1 MNMSA
6 NFFKQATVQTPPVN
20 PGNSSLEGAA
30 AAANAATAAAAAST
44 PPAPLAG
51 FEALWQ
57 SDPNKQAV
65 QPTGVLPAVT
75 AEQLS
80 ATLANSNFLANIPQD
95 LMTKAAGG
103 DSAAFADVINQGL
116 RGVMLQAVLASHGLV
131 NAGAKAQ
138 GEQLMGKLPS
148 MVRSSTVTDSL
159 TSNPLYNNPAIK
171 PVMDSVRNQLETKYP
186 QAGSSE
192 IASMLDSYFADFG
205 KAFTGGGAA
214 TDAGN
219 TGGKSAAGE
228 TNWFDLLNL
237 PK

>member
-1 MNMSA
+1 MPMPA
-6 NFFKQATVQTPPVN
+6 NFFKAATTGTPPAN

-30 AAANAATAAAAAST
+30 ATAAPATTTPAT

-57 SDPNKQAV
+57 TDATKQVA

-95 LMTKAAGG
+95 LLTKASGG

-116 RGVMLQAVLASHGLV
+116 RGVMLQSVLASHGLV

-171 PVMDSVRNQLETKYP
+171 PVMDSVRTQLETKYP

-192 IASMLDSYFADFG
+192 IASMLDSYFADLG
-205 KAFTGGGAA
+205 KAFTGGGDA
-214 TDAGN
+214 TGAGN
-219 TGGKSAAGE
+219 SSGKPAAGE
-228 TNWFDLLNL
+228 TNWFELLNL